1 MEAFPIDIVIPW
13 VDGSDPAWQQE
24 RASFQPSPG
33 TDSSAARY
41 RDWDT
46 LRYWFRSV
54 ERYAPW
60 VRTIH
65 FITYGH
71 LPAWLNTGHPK
82 LHVVN
87 HRDYIP
93 EEYLPTFSS
102 HTIELNMHRIE
113 GLAEHF
119 LYFNDDVFL
128 NAPSKPEDFFI
139 KGLPADTAVFGIIK
153 NTDIENFM
161 PYIMLNMMAV
171 INMHFSKRA
180 MLKKDFFKW
189 FSPKNGRYVLNNL
202 YLLPWSCYTGF
213 RNFHTCVPYRKST
226 LKTVWET
233 VPEILDRTC
242 RHRFRCREDV
252 NQYIFRYWQL
262 ATGTFMPHKPNSA
275 YLTMGQQTAADAAK
289 LLSAHKYQVVCV
301 NDDPLE
307 FDFEAERSALIHAFD
322 AIFPDPSGYER

>member
-13 VDGSDPAWQQE
+13 VDGADPVWQQE
-24 RASFQPSPG
+24 RARFQPSSG
-33 TDSSAARY
+33 ADSSAARY

-46 LRYWFRSV
+46 LRYWFRGI

-71 LPAWLNTGHPK
+71 LPAWLNTSNPK

-93 EEYLPTFSS
+93 KEYLPTFSS

-128 NAPSKPEDFFI
+128 NAPTKPEDFFM

-153 NTDIENFM
+153 NTD
-161 PYIMLNMMAV
+161 V
-171 INMHFSKRA
+171 
-180 MLKKDFFKW
+180 
-189 FSPKNGRYVLNNL
+189 
-202 YLLPWSCYTGF
+202 
-213 RNFHTCVPYRKST
+213 
-226 LKTVWET
+226 
-233 VPEILDRTC
+233 
-242 RHRFRCREDV
+242 
-252 NQYIFRYWQL
+252 
-262 ATGTFMPHKPNSA
+262 
-275 YLTMGQQTAADAAK
+275 
-289 LLSAHKYQVVCV
+289 
-301 NDDPLE
+301 
-307 FDFEAERSALIHAFD
+307 
-322 AIFPDPSGYER
+322 